1 MPDST
6 AAKGRQMAPAA
17 IEVAGLGCACVDF
30 LGVVPY
36 MPGLDEE
43 IQMLAASQQG
53 GGEVATALVALA
65 RLGSTAAYIGQV
77 GDDPSGDLI
86 AAEFEQYG
94 VDTSHLIVERGATS
108 QTSIVLVDDQSGKRT
123 ILGVPFSAAEIAPDQ
138 IRPGFVEQA
147 RYLLLDGTARLAAL
161 EAARRARGA
170 GVPVV
175 LDADVQAL
183 DSEIELL
190 LGLTDVLI
198 PSKSF
203 SQRFTGT
210 EDVEKAIAAF
220 KGYGASI
227 VLITLGEEGCVCFA
241 DGDTFHTPVFEVDV
255 VDTTGAGDVF
265 HGAFIHGLLQG
276 WQLAQTVEF
285 AAAVAAIKCAKLGGR
300 AGIPTASET
309 AEFLTSRKTRFDYR
323 GLAANAGH

>member
-1 MPDST
+1 MFDT
-6 AAKGRQMAPAA
+6 
-17 IEVAGLGCACVDF
+17 VGLGCACVDF

-43 IQMLAASQQG
+43 IQMLAASRQG

-123 ILGVPFSAAEIAPDQ
+123 ILGVPFSAAEIAPAQ

-147 RYLLLDGTARLAAL
+147 RYLLLDGTARDASL

-183 DSEIELL
+183 DAEIEKLL
-190 LGLTDVLI
+190 DLTNILI
-198 PSKSF
+198 PSRSF

-210 EDVEKAIAAF
+210 EDAEKAIKTLRA
-220 KGYGASI
+220 YGASI
-227 VLITLGEEGCVCFA
+227 ILITLGEEGCVCAA
-241 DGDTFHTPVFEVDV
+241 DGHTFHTPIFEVDV

-265 HGAFIHGLLQG
+265 HGAFIHGLLQD

-285 AAAVAAIKCAKLGGR
+285 AAAAAAIKCAKLGGR
-300 AGIPTASET
+300 AGIPTAEET
-309 AEFLTSRKTRFDYR
+309 AAFLANRETRFDYR
-323 GLAANAGH
+323 RLVASAGH

>member
-1 MPDST
+1 MSHSI
-6 AAKGRQMAPAA
+6 AAKGRQMASAA
-17 IEVAGLGCACVDF
+17 IEVVGLGCACVDF

-43 IQMLAASQQG
+43 IQMLAASRQG

-65 RLGSTAAYIGQV
+65 KLGSKAAYIGQV

-94 VDTSHLIVERGATS
+94 VDTSHLIVERGTTS
-108 QTSIVLVDDQSGKRT
+108 QTSIVLVDNQSGKRT
-123 ILGVPFSAAEIAPDQ
+123 ILGVPFTAAEIAPTQ
-138 IRPGFVEQA
+138 IKPGFVEQA
-147 RYLLLDGTARLAAL
+147 RYLLLDGTARQASL
-161 EAARRARGA
+161 EAARRARSA

-183 DSEIELL
+183 DSEIEKLL
-190 LGLTDVLI
+190 ELTDILI

-203 SQRFTGT
+203 SQRFSGT
-210 EDVEKAIAAF
+210 NDAAKAIETF
-220 KGYGASI
+220 RTCGASI
-227 VLITLGEEGCVCFA
+227 ILITLGEQGCVCHA
-241 DGDTFHTPVFEVDV
+241 DGHTFHTPIFEVDV

-285 AAAVAAIKCAKLGGR
+285 AAAVAALKCAMLGGR
-300 AGIPTASET
+300 AGIPNAEET
-309 AEFLTSRKTRFDYR
+309 AEFLAGRETRFDYR
-323 GLAANAGH
+323 RPAAGD

>member
-1 MPDST
+1 MYD
-6 AAKGRQMAPAA
+6 
-17 IEVAGLGCACVDF
+17 VVGLGCACVDF

-36 MPGLDEE
+36 MPGLDDE
-43 IQMLAASQQG
+43 IQMLAASRQG

-65 RLGSTAAYIGQV
+65 RLGSTTSYVGQV

-86 AAEFEQYG
+86 ATEFEQYG
-94 VDTSHLIVERGATS
+94 VDTSHLLVERGATS
-108 QTSIVLVDDQSGKRT
+108 QTSIVLVDDESGKRT
-123 ILGVPFSAAEIAPDQ
+123 ILGVPFTASEIAPDQ
-138 IRPGFVEQA
+138 IRPGFVEEA
-147 RYLLLDGTARLAAL
+147 RYLLLDGTARQAAL
-161 EAARRARGA
+161 EAARRARRA

-175 LDADVQAL
+175 LDADVLAL

-190 LGLTDVLI
+190 LELTDILI

-210 EDVEKAIAAF
+210 EDAEKAIGAF
-220 KGYGASI
+220 RAFGSSI
-227 VLITLGEEGCVCFA
+227 ILITLGEEGCVCHA
-241 DGDTFHTPVFEVDV
+241 DGDTFHTPIFEVDV

-265 HGAFIHGLLQG
+265 HGAFVRGLLQD

-300 AGIPTASET
+300 AGIPDAAET
-309 AEFLTSRKTRFDYR
+309 AEFLASRGTRFDYSR
-323 GLAANAGH
+323 LASEG

>member
-1 MPDST
+1 MFD
-6 AAKGRQMAPAA
+6 
-17 IEVAGLGCACVDF
+17 VVGLGCACVDF

-43 IQMLAASQQG
+43 IQMLAASRQG

-65 RLGSTAAYIGQV
+65 KLGSKAAYIGQV

-86 AAEFEQYG
+86 AAEFEQDG
-94 VDTSHLIVERGATS
+94 VDINHLIVERGTTS
-108 QTSIVLVDDQSGKRT
+108 QTSIVLVDNQSGKRT
-123 ILGVPFSAAEIAPDQ
+123 ILGVPFTAAEIAPTQ
-138 IRPGFVEQA
+138 IKPGFVEQA
-147 RYLLLDGTARLAAL
+147 RYLLLDGTARQASL
-161 EAARRARGA
+161 EAARRARSA
-170 GVPVV
+170 AVPVV

-183 DSEIELL
+183 DSEIEKLL
-190 LGLTDVLI
+190 ELTDILI

-210 EDVEKAIAAF
+210 NDAAKAIETFRA
-220 KGYGASI
+220 YGASI
-227 VLITLGEEGCVCFA
+227 ILITLGEQGCVCDA
-241 DGDTFHTPVFEVDV
+241 DGHTFHTPIFEVDV

-285 AAAVAAIKCAKLGGR
+285 AAAVAALKCAMLGGR
-300 AGIPTASET
+300 AGIPNAEET
-309 AEFLTSRKTRFDYR
+309 AEFLASRETRFDYGR
-323 GLAANAGH
+323 PAAGE